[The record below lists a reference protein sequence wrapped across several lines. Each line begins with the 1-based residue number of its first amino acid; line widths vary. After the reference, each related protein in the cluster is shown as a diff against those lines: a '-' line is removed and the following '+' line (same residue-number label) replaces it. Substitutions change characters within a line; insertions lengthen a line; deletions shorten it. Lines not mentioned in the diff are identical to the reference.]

1 MSRPPTA
8 EPRPAEAPPRRPVL
22 FVNPRSG
29 GGAAGRARLSDRA
42 RELGIEAIELG
53 PGQRLDELVAAAID
67 DGADAVGAA
76 GGDGSIATVAA
87 VACAR
92 DVPFVC
98 VPAGTRN
105 HFARDLGVDPR
116 DPARALDA
124 FAAGIERRVDVGEV
138 DGRVFLNNVSLG
150 VYGEAVRDA
159 GYRDAKL
166 RTLLQTAEEV
176 LGPGGE
182 AGGLRVVDDLGV
194 EHRGPA
200 LLLASNN
207 PYAPRRPGA
216 RGVRPALDGGRLGIV
231 VVDSPAPRTPR
242 APAHGPSPPSSS
254 TATARSSMPGSTASP
269 STCACRCGS
278 PSAPGPCGC
287 ASSPRDHAACVMPA
301 HPARRE
307 PPERPNNRPPPGG
320 PRHRRSSWLITL
332 YRPTLE
338 RRRSARPCATRR
350 ATSPATGGPGWS
362 AASPGSPSR
371 W

>member
-8 EPRPAEAPPRRPVL
+8 EPRAAEAPPRRPML

-29 GGAAGRARLSDRA
+29 SGAAGRARLSDRA

-53 PGQRLDELVAAAID
+53 PGQRLDQLVAAAID

-87 VACAR
+87 VARVR

-105 HFARDLGVDPR
+105 HFARDLGVDPS

-159 GYRDAKL
+159 DYRDAKL

-194 EHRGPA
+194 EHRDPA

-231 VVDSPAPRTPR
+231 VVDSPAPRTPPR
-242 APAHGPSPPSSS
+242 ARAW
-254 TATARSSMPGSTASP
+254 TAPTLVVDGDREIVHAGLDGESVDLRMPLRIAVRPGALRARVLAPRSRSVRDA
-269 STCACRCGS
+269 GS
-278 PSAPGPCGC
+278 P
-287 ASSPRDHAACVMPA
+287 R
-301 HPARRE
+301 PAR
-307 PPERPNNRPPPGG
+307 
-320 PRHRRSSWLITL
+320 
-332 YRPTLE
+332 
-338 RRRSARPCATRR
+338 
-350 ATSPATGGPGWS
+350 
-362 AASPGSPSR
+362 AS
-371 W
+371 

>member
-1 MSRPPTA
+1 VSRPPTA

-92 DVPFVC
+92 DVPVVC

-116 DPARALDA
+116 DPVGALDA

-159 GYRDAKL
+159 CYRDAKL
-166 RTLLQTAEEV
+166 RTLLQTAEDV

-182 AGGLRVVDDLGV
+182 AGSVRVVDDLGV

-207 PYAPRRPGA
+207 PYALRRPGA

-231 VVDSPAPRTPR
+231 VVDSPAPRTPPR
-242 APAHGPSPPSSS
+242 ARAWTAPALVVDGDGDREIVHAGLDGEAVDLRMPLRIAVRPGALRVRVP
-254 TATARSSMPGSTASP
+254 APRSRSVRDA
-269 STCACRCGS
+269 GS
-278 PSAPGPCGC
+278 P
-287 ASSPRDHAACVMPA
+287 
-301 HPARRE
+301 
-307 PPERPNNRPPPGG
+307 
-320 PRHRRSSWLITL
+320 
-332 YRPTLE
+332 
-338 RRRSARPCATRR
+338 RR
-350 ATSPATGGPGWS
+350 AR
-362 AASPGSPSR
+362 AS
-371 W
+371 

>member
-1 MSRPPTA
+1 MATQRHHPRLPERLTGDPRARRPPL
-8 EPRPAEAPPRRPVL
+8 APPRRPVL

-29 GGAAGRARLSDRA
+29 GGAAGRARLSDHARA
-42 RELGIEAIELG
+42 LGIEAIELA
-53 PGQRLDELVAAAID
+53 PGQRLDALVAAAID

-76 GGDGSIATVAA
+76 GGDGSLATVAA

-92 DVPFVC
+92 EVPFVC

-116 DPARALDA
+116 DPAGALDA
-124 FAAGIERRVDVGEV
+124 FAAGIERRIDVGEV
-138 DGRVFLNNVSLG
+138 NGRIFLNNVSLG

-166 RTLLQTAEEV
+166 RTLLRTADGV

-207 PYAPRRPGA
+207 PYAPGRPGS

-231 VVDSPAPRTPR
+231 VVDSPAPRTPPRARAWTALTLLVDGDRAIVHAGLDGESVDLR
-242 APAHGPSPPSSS
+242 APLRIAIRPAALRVRV
-254 TATARSSMPGSTASP
+254 TAPRSRNLRDDRS
-269 STCACRCGS
+269 
-278 PSAPGPCGC
+278 PGPAR
-287 ASSPRDHAACVMPA
+287 AS
-301 HPARRE
+301 
-307 PPERPNNRPPPGG
+307 
-320 PRHRRSSWLITL
+320 
-332 YRPTLE
+332 
-338 RRRSARPCATRR
+338 
-350 ATSPATGGPGWS
+350 
-362 AASPGSPSR
+362 
-371 W
+371 